1 MPPSGT
7 PVLPSLVV
15 AASQVV
21 YRDGGT
27 TRRGESGSLEEELYQ
42 RLSWPDLT
50 SLRFW
55 GQQEEVTCPDELYID
70 ITHFNSCVQGQITLK
85 HICTHTQI
93 QRRAQGCGLK
103 LTHMCRGTHT
113 THSLCTHSRVPPP
126 TFCSTL
132 MWLQKAGYSCRASL
146 TSCASPVAQS
156 FDGFSSPPIYSTSKL
171 CQSPLIGKVSIIGG
185 RETSNF
191 SSVVSSG

>member
-1 MPPSGT
+1 MMSHFLQNAPFWHSCSPFLCCSSFASCVSGWWHHET
-7 PVLPSLVV
+7 
-15 AASQVV
+15 
-21 YRDGGT
+21 
-27 TRRGESGSLEEELYQ
+27 GESGSLEEELYQ

-126 TFCSTL
+126 TFCSTVR
-132 MWLQKAGYSCRASL
+132 CTR
-146 TSCASPVAQS
+146 
-156 FDGFSSPPIYSTSKL
+156 
-171 CQSPLIGKVSIIGG
+171 
-185 RETSNF
+185 
-191 SSVVSSG
+191 